1 MGGKWP
7 SQDHLG
13 NSVGI
18 VTAPT
23 MPTIRIDISH
33 VGLGMEFKELPFDDT
48 TSLGQLKD
56 KLYPRT
62 GTEAKD
68 QQLTLLGDQ
77 SSLLSDDKASLA
89 ALGVTD
95 GARLEL
101 VDTND
106 SSVSNTLDVGS
117 SKVEKYQAK
126 SGNADFAAFRKG
138 KTKKPVP
145 ATADTGK
152 LESEQFSIGMR
163 VQSKKTKKTGTVRY
177 IGQIE
182 PLPAGYWL
190 GVEMD
195 EACGRNDG
203 EVKGVRLFTCAP
215 KFGNVMR
222 PTGVEQLI
230 DEGKTGES
238 KENKDEGS
246 DTEL

>member
-1 MGGKWP
+1 
-7 SQDHLG
+7 
-13 NSVGI
+13 
-18 VTAPT
+18 

-106 SSVSNTLDVGS
+106 LSVSNTLDLGS

-126 SGNADFAAFRKG
+126 SGNADFAAFRKA
-138 KTKKPVP
+138 KTKKAPPP
-145 ATADTGK
+145 ATANTGK

-177 IGQIE
+177 IGEIE
-182 PLPAGYWL
+182 PLPLGYWL

-195 EACGRNDG
+195 VPCGRNDG

-222 PTGVEQLI
+222 PTGVERLI
-230 DEGKTGES
+230 DEGKTSES
-238 KENKDEGS
+238 KESKDEGS